1 MSGNHVAEA
10 ESHGPIAQTAQT
22 AVPLQSRYLTR
33 SATRRGTANI
43 SHILQR
49 APATTRPSRTTKV
62 SASISVPTSAQ
73 SKTRTPFIEALNRVA
88 GPSDAP
94 NAEASSSKP
103 NHPRSYKQE
112 PTHYVSTQNASP
124 AKPLPLNRKRPS
136 GGMLSSP
143 RGLENSPNSRP
154 RKVAKMPRLVG
165 VGPSPLKSL
174 VRYQQPTTRTDAPP
188 MPQAVK
194 VKSSTGP
201 EIPTIQSEMNARG
214 NTVSSSSINV
224 KPNLF
229 SPAKVPVGSQTPFR
243 YGTNRILDVPLSAV
257 KKGGRWSL
265 ASDLSDD
272 SLLLAAS
279 PKKTVERPKTILSE
293 ISGMSVTQ
301 PGKEAEKD
309 SNPLGETAKDLEL
322 LFLGEDVQEE
332 VSVAETKSSQLE
344 MPPLTRTLAKYTIEK
359 SRKAIPQK
367 TSAARIVHRAQKSL
381 SLPRTTS
388 SYANPTRSSTNAAAI
403 TAASIDARTSL
414 KNAIKEPSRKPV
426 STPATQIAAPPPT
439 VFARPCGIQSRTST
453 IQSSGAHSIPSKPS
467 SALSSQPAQTLPA
480 KSPVRPRSYIPISP
494 IRERNANIP
503 NEAHKPSTQGDAI
516 ELGRPISVVN
526 NARRKSLTMETSKS
540 LYGLSA
546 ALAKLTVKRPSL
558 EGRSQDAEPSKLASS
573 QIQSN
578 ATLQHSSTQP
588 TKPVSISRI
597 PQSTSIHGRSSLAS
611 LSAARGSLD
620 AKEGSLG
627 QSVALSLK
635 GTRPIS
641 SVSNGNILKG
651 VIAFVD
657 VRTAEGDDTSAVF
670 AEMLRSCGAR
680 VSEPQSRSA
689 CDTDLPGLQ
698 VLTKPTESCTHIIFK
713 SGKISTLIW
722 WRKQPEPKPHMV
734 GIGWV
739 TKSRDTGER
748 VQETGFEVDVA
759 AQAVFQKVSID
770 HQYLNRMTDCR
781 DAPRGESLWSQGS
794 YTLSWVHRSSL
805 SVRRLPEVN
814 VTTLTAIFHRIDN
827 RLPESSQCGTCST
840 NVDALWAYLVP
851 YLIKP

>member
-1 MSGNHVAEA
+1 MEA
-10 ESHGPIAQTAQT
+10 ESHAPTAQTAQT
-22 AVPLQSRYLTR
+22 AVPLRSRYLTR
-33 SATRRGTANI
+33 SATRRGTADI
-43 SHILQR
+43 SHVFLQR
-49 APATTRPSRTTKV
+49 APATTRPSRTTK
-62 SASISVPTSAQ
+62 ASTGISVATSAQ
-73 SKTRTPFIEALNRVA
+73 AKIRKPFIEALNRVA
-88 GPSDAP
+88 GSSDAP

-103 NHPRSYKQE
+103 EHREHCQQD
-112 PTHYVSTQNASP
+112 PTHYGSIQNASP
-124 AKPLPLNRKRPS
+124 AQPLPLNRKRPS

-143 RGLENSPNSRP
+143 RGFENSPNSRP
-154 RKVAKMPRLVG
+154 RKVAKMPRIVG
-165 VGPSPLKSL
+165 VVPSPIKSL
-174 VRYQQPTTRTDAPP
+174 VRYQQATIRTHAPP
-188 MPQAVK
+188 VSQAVK
-194 VKSSTGP
+194 VQSSTGP
-201 EIPTIQSEMNARG
+201 EISTFQSGMNAQG
-214 NTVSSSSINV
+214 NTASGSTKNV

-279 PKKTVERPKTILSE
+279 PKKSVERPKRIF
-293 ISGMSVTQ
+293 SGMSAMQ
-301 PGKEAEKD
+301 SGKNTEEN
-309 SNPLGETAKDLEL
+309 SHSLNETAKDLEL
-322 LFLGEDVQEE
+322 LFLGEDIQEE
-332 VSVAETKSSQLE
+332 VSVEEPKTFQAE
-344 MPPLTRTLAKYTIEK
+344 MPPPTRTLAKYTIEK
-359 SRKAIPQK
+359 SRKTIPQK

-439 VFARPCGIQSRTST
+439 GFARPCGIQSRTST
-453 IQSSGAHSIPSKPS
+453 LQSGSTHSIPSKPS
-467 SALSSQPAQTLPA
+467 SALSSQSAQTLLA
-480 KSPVRPRSYIPISP
+480 KSPVRPRTYIPISP

-516 ELGRPISVVN
+516 GLGRPISAVN

-558 EGRSQDAEPSKLASS
+558 EGRSQDTEPSKIASPE
-573 QIQSN
+573 IRPN
-578 ATLQHSSTQP
+578 AALQHSTTKSTQP
-588 TKPVSISRI
+588 TKPVAISRL
-597 PQSTSIHGRSSLAS
+597 PQSTSMHGRSSLAG
-611 LSAARGSLD
+611 LLAGRGSLD

-627 QSVALSLK
+627 RSGASSLK
-635 GTRPIS
+635 GTHPIS
-641 SVSNGNILKG
+641 SGSNGNILKG

-680 VSEPQSRSA
+680 VSEPHWRHVRDA
-689 CDTDLPGLQ
+689 DLSGFQ

-739 TKSRDTGER
+739 TKCRDTGALVE
-748 VQETGFEVDVA
+748 ETGFEVDVA

-770 HQYLNRMTDCR
+770 
-781 DAPRGESLWSQGS
+781 QG
-794 YTLSWVHRSSL
+794 H
-805 SVRRLPEVN
+805 
-814 VTTLTAIFHRIDN
+814 
-827 RLPESSQCGTCST
+827 
-840 NVDALWAYLVP
+840 
-851 YLIKP
+851 